1 MASLEWSPALALDMA
16 CMDDTHREFVDL
28 LAAVDAAD
36 DAAVPAPW
44 QALIDHT
51 VEHFGQ
57 EDRWMQATGFGSANC
72 HSLQHKVVL
81 EVMREGAASGQPAV
95 IRQMARE
102 LGGWFVAH
110 AQSMDAALALHL
122 RSAGFDPADALSP
135 PEPETA
141 W

>member
-1 MASLEWSPALALDMA
+1 MPSLEWSPALALDMA
-16 CMDDTHREFVDL
+16 SMDDTHREFVDL

-57 EDRWMQATGFGSANC
+57 EDRWMQATAFGPANC

-81 EVMREGAASGQPAV
+81 EVMREGAASG
-95 IRQMARE
+95 
-102 LGGWFVAH
+102 
-110 AQSMDAALALHL
+110 
-122 RSAGFDPADALSP
+122 
-135 PEPETA
+135 
-141 W
+141 